1 MGLFRGGPH
10 SEAGFRDVQE
20 EGTGESVG
28 LGKFQYAYS
37 KQEVETLR
45 QVLALGQ
52 VLTLEVYTCLCTLTV
67 N

>member
-1 MGLFRGGPH
+1 MSFFRGGPH
-10 SEAGFRDVQE
+10 SDAGFRGVQE
-20 EGTGESVG
+20 QGAGETVD

-37 KQEVETLR
+37 KQEVETLK

-52 VLTLEVYTCLCTLTV
+52 VLTLEVYTCLRTLTV